1 MSFMLSQCASKPELN
16 DKEITINTVS
26 NVAVST
32 DYEMIISK
40 VTADSRCPIG
50 VSCIWAGQV
59 ELNVKVF
66 QDKKEIEEKAIIVGP
81 KDEEVTKAWFSKYI
95 TSGKKI
101 KEIYIAP
108 ARDNQK
114 ELIFKEYTLKIVLE

>member
-16 DKEITINTVS
+16 DKEIIITTVS
-26 NVAVST
+26 NVAVSA
-32 DYEMIISK
+32 DYEMIITK

-50 VSCIWAGQV
+50 VNCIWVGQV
-59 ELNVKVF
+59 ELDVKVF
-66 QDKKEIEEKAIIVGP
+66 QDKKEILKKAIIIGP
-81 KDEEVTKAWFSKYI
+81 QNEDTTKEWFSKYI

-114 ELIFKEYTLKIVLE
+114 ELVFSDYKLKIVFE